1 MELQTISQV
10 SSQFRISTRT
20 LRYYEQIGLIQ
31 STMKEGY
38 SYRTYDEGTILRLK
52 QIIVLR
58 KLRIPLKSIA
68 RILLTEDASV
78 AIEIFQQNLSEIG
91 DEITALETIKS
102 VIQSFVERLKI
113 KNIKLQLLDDESLL
127 EIVDSL
133 TTSKINFKED
143 KTMDDLIKAN
153 EKLSKLTDR
162 DVRIVYLPP
171 MTVASI
177 HKIGGAPEWDTGDL
191 LHQFIKEKNLP
202 VIKPDFRHLG
212 TNHPNGEKPDGSDH
226 GYERWVSI
234 PEDMIV
240 EKPFIKKK
248 FPGGLYAARMI
259 PIGQFEEW
267 DRLWHWTEN
276 NEKYERLPG
285 DPEMMDGLL
294 EEGLN
299 YINLYT
305 KSMEELDKCLQLD
318 LLIPI
323 RERKK

>member
-1 MELQTISQV
+1 
-10 SSQFRISTRT
+10 
-20 LRYYEQIGLIQ
+20 
-31 STMKEGY
+31 MKEGY

-102 VIQSFVERLKI
+102 VIQSFVERLNI

-177 HKIGGAPEWDTGDL
+177 HKIGGAPEWDTGNL

-212 TNHPNGEKPDGSDH
+212 ANHPNGEKPDGSDH

-276 NEKYERLPG
+276 NEKYERLAG

-323 RERKK
+323 REKKR